1 MRAAIIGVGLVAVAA
16 IAGCGSSEEGELDV
30 DGGFAAR
37 DAAAGRDGAGGDPD
51 AGAAEDGGGAVR
63 DGGGASDGA
72 TGDAAGDAAGMDA
85 SSFDA
90 GSSGAAGVAP
100 GGVRAGERSIGAAA
114 EPLSLAPG
122 VSAVF
127 RVDAAPGEHVG
138 SELTFAPT
146 DLDVTVTLERWD
158 GAAPRTLA
166 TTDGG
171 RGIRTIAGFDPGGA
185 RTFWFVV
192 KAGARSVSN
201 ARFVVRRTPFADGA
215 RCTDDCARLL
225 ELPIRID
232 PRTDGYD
239 HAASTV
245 FRYQFGRRDL
255 VMLTRH
261 LGRTLAARGYQPF
274 VPEDLSQ
281 WNGEIPGNDVGAP
294 RHASHQRGKD
304 IDLSLYGADGL
315 APWRS
320 YCRTTTSSGGRECV
334 AGTITN
340 YDGFANALLFGGYF
354 ASGRATMMFL
364 DRELIPATRAGAT
377 RAIAQGLLPSSTST
391 SFTNGV
397 ALQHWPNHDNHV
409 HIRMSEVAYD
419 VSAAAAFAVEPFE
432 AP

>member
-1 MRAAIIGVGLVAVAA
+1 LIALAAVEGCGSDDAAEGELLVDGGLSVRDAAEPRAPDSGSVDDAAVAA
-16 IAGCGSSEEGELDV
+16 S
-30 DGGFAAR
+30 
-37 DAAAGRDGAGGDPD
+37 DAAAFDGGVADGA
-51 AGAAEDGGGAVR
+51 V
-63 DGGGASDGA
+63 SD
-72 TGDAAGDAAGMDA
+72 
-85 SSFDA
+85 
-90 GSSGAAGVAP
+90 AGVAP
-100 GGVRAGERSIGAAA
+100 SGVAPRGARSGERAIGAAA
-114 EPLSLAPG
+114 STISLAPG
-122 VSAVF
+122 ESAIF
-127 RVDAAPGEHVG
+127 RLDAASGEHVG
-138 SELTFAPT
+138 SELVFTPN

-158 GAAPRTLA
+158 GAAARVLA

-171 RGIRTIAGFDPGGA
+171 RGIRTLAAFDRSGP

-192 KAGARSVSN
+192 KAGTRSVSN
-201 ARFVVRRTPFADGA
+201 ASFVVRRTAFEDAA
-215 RCTDDCARLL
+215 LCTVDCARLL
-225 ELPIRID
+225 QLPVRID

-261 LGRTLAARGYQPF
+261 LGRTLAARGYAPF

-281 WNGEIPGNDVGAP
+281 WNGETPGLDVGAP

-304 IDLSLYGADGL
+304 IDISLYGADGL

-320 YCRTTTSSGGRECV
+320 YCRTTTTADGRECV
-334 AGTITN
+334 PGTLTN
-340 YDGFANALLFGGYF
+340 YDGFVNALLLGGYF

-364 DRELIPATRAGAT
+364 DRELIPATRTGAST
-377 RAIAQGLLPSSTST
+377 AIAQALLPASVST

-409 HIRMSEVAYD
+409 HVRLSEAAYGT
-419 VSAAAAFAVEPFE
+419 SGAQALTYEPFE

>member
-1 MRAAIIGVGLVAVAA
+1 MRRTIIGGGLLVLAAVV
-16 IAGCGSSEEGELDV
+16 GCGSSEEGELEV
-30 DGGFAAR
+30 DGGLEAR
-37 DAAAGRDGAGGDPD
+37 DASAPAEAGEGDAGDADTPARDGGDRDTGAAADAADSD
-51 AGAAEDGGGAVR
+51 AGSQ
-63 DGGGASDGA
+63 DGGGAS
-72 TGDAAGDAAGMDA
+72 T
-85 SSFDA
+85 
-90 GSSGAAGVAP
+90 GVAP
-100 GGVRAGERSIGAAA
+100 MGARGGERAIGASA
-114 EPLSLAPG
+114 ETLSLAPG
-122 VSAVF
+122 ASAVF
-127 RVDAAPGEHVG
+127 RVDAAEAEHVG
-138 SELTFAPT
+138 SELVFSPT

-158 GAAPRTLA
+158 GAVARALA

-171 RGIRTIAGFDPGGA
+171 RGIRTIAAFDPRGP
-185 RTFWFVV
+185 RTFWFAV

-201 ARFVVRRTPFADGA
+201 ARFTVRRTPFADGE
-215 RCTDDCARLL
+215 RCSADCARLL
-225 ELPIRID
+225 QLPIRID

-239 HAASTV
+239 HASSTV

-281 WNGEIPGNDVGAP
+281 WNGETPGVDVGAP

-320 YCRTTTSSGGRECV
+320 YCRTTITSEGRECV

-364 DRELIPATRAGAT
+364 DRELIPATRTGAS
-377 RAIAQGLLPSSTST
+377 RAIAQGLLPAGVST

-409 HIRMSEVAYD
+409 HIRMSEIAYD
-419 VSAAAAFAVEPFE
+419 VSRASAFALEPFE

>member
-1 MRAAIIGVGLVAVAA
+1 MTPRSFVAPFVLGLACSSL
-16 IAGCGSSEEGELDV
+16 GCGSSEETSLVWDP
-30 DGGFAAR
+30 DGGLASR
-37 DAAAGRDGAGGDPD
+37 DSGDLLPPGDAAAREDAAPAD
-51 AGAAEDGGGAVR
+51 AGASVEDSGSLVV
-63 DGGGASDGA
+63 
-72 TGDAAGDAAGMDA
+72 
-85 SSFDA
+85 DA
-90 GSSGAAGVAP
+90 GPRAIAPAGA
-100 GGVRAGERSIGAAA
+100 RAGESALGAA
-114 EPLSLAPG
+114 PVTVNLAAG
-122 VSAVF
+122 ASAIF

-146 DLDVTVTLERWD
+146 DLDVTLTLERWD
-158 GAAPRTLA
+158 GTAPRALA

-171 RGIRTIAGFDPGGA
+171 RGVRTIAGFDPAGA

-201 ARFVVRRTPFADGA
+201 ARFVVRRTPFEDGA
-215 RCTDDCARLL
+215 TCALDCARLL
-225 ELPIRID
+225 QLPIRLD
-232 PRTDGYD
+232 PRSDGYD
-239 HAASTV
+239 HAASTI

-261 LGRTLAARGYQPF
+261 LGRTLAARGYAPF

-281 WNGEIPGNDVGAP
+281 WNGETPGLDVGAP

-320 YCRTTTSSGGRECV
+320 YCRTTNTGDGRECV
-334 AGTITN
+334 AGSITN
-340 YDGFANALLFGGYF
+340 YDGFANALLLGGYF

-364 DRELIPATRAGAT
+364 DRELIPATRAGAST
-377 RAIAQGLLPSSTST
+377 AIAQGRLPASVSP

-409 HIRMSEVAYD
+409 HIRLTEAAYGTSGSEALIY
-419 VSAAAAFAVEPFE
+419 EPFE